1 MGCEPSCIK
10 KTIEVFKKII
20 IVTDSIAGV
29 LAIVNLIFSI
39 LILVRQYDKDMII
52 YCIHFPLFLIYYWF
66 CWFKH
71 YKERHWILI
80 ILKIVYTFLQ
90 LSFQDCKSIRD
101 RTTLSSVFFGFGV
114 AEYAVC
120 ICSVFY
126 IESLYFCFKTCCCC
140 SREPEEDLSDF
151 KFINQPPLLQPNYIP
166 NKAEI
171 IYSNTTSTF
180 DKPNNFVQTDN
191 AINNCNEGTAAPA
204 FYPN

>member
-20 IVTDSIAGV
+20 IVTDSITGV
-29 LAIVNLIFSI
+29 LALVNLVLSI
-39 LILVRQYDKDMII
+39 LILVRKYDKEMII
-52 YCIHFPLFLIYYWF
+52 YCIHFPLFVIYYWF
-66 CWFKH
+66 CWYKR

-80 ILKIVYTFLQ
+80 ILKIAYSLLQ
-90 LSFQDCKSIRD
+90 LSFEDSKSIKD
-101 RTTLSSVFFGFGV
+101 QSNISSLFFGFAN
-114 AEYAVC
+114 AEFVMCYFSFC
-120 ICSVFY
+120 Y

-166 NKAEI
+166 NKADI
-171 IYSNTTSTF
+171 IYNNTTPSF
-180 DKPNNFVQTDN
+180 DKPNNFVQTNN
-191 AINNCNEGTAAPA
+191 AINNCNEETAAPV